1 MRRAVPSVAVVALL
15 TLAVAT
21 SAGAAVYTVTLTNG
35 STFDTRYQPQRASWD
50 ADKIVLLN
58 EFGNQISFHTA
69 DIQSVTVD
77 TETRGF
83 GHQLDDTTM
92 ALGWAPNDLLD
103 PDSEEGRAALAAQD
117 AAATRE
123 MMMPQVY
130 NQQQF
135 VEPGAL
141 SGLPVWMTGVNAV
154 PQLQPPSAGEPV
166 ASPPDR

>member
-15 TLAVAT
+15 TLAAAT

-117 AAATRE
+117 AAAARE

-141 SGLPVWMTGVNAV
+141 SGLPTLA
-154 PQLQPPSAGEPV
+154 
-166 ASPPDR
+166 R

>member
-117 AAATRE
+117 EAAARE

>member
-15 TLAVAT
+15 TLAAAT

-117 AAATRE
+117 AAAARE

-154 PQLQPPSAGEPV
+154 PQLQPQSAGEPV